1 MQTDF
6 CFSHSWLRKLLCAIT
21 ATFLSMIFTHVASAV
36 NLTVLNETKT
46 NNWSAGTMR
55 NEDTGREFCF
65 AESRG
70 IQASIIRFVTYKTD
84 KDWFIE
90 ILNDSWNF
98 RDGTMNFSF
107 EFDDGYQVDLKG
119 KSEGDALT
127 YDLLD
132 LDATLAIFGLLA
144 KNKKMNLKNS
154 NGGLLEEF
162 SLIGSREA
170 MEILAECMGLR

>member
-6 CFSHSWLRKLLCAIT
+6 GFPRWSLRQLLGPIA
-21 ATFLSMIFTHVASAV
+21 ATLLSMVFVDAAYAV

-55 NEDTGREFCF
+55 NDDTGREFCF

-70 IQASIIRFVTYKTD
+70 IQDSIIRFVTYKTD
-84 KDWFIE
+84 KDWFVE

-98 RDGTMNFSF
+98 RDGAMNFSF
-107 EFDDGYQVDLKG
+107 EFNDGYKVDLKG

-132 LDATLAIFGLLA
+132 LDATLTIFGLFA
-144 KNKKMNLKNS
+144 KNEKLTLKNS

-162 SLIGSREA
+162 SLVGSRVA
-170 MEILAECMGLR
+170 MELLAQCTDLR